1 MRQRGGKNRE
11 LENLIPQMGEKAP
24 RRWYPIVMIVMC
36 IKLILQAAISFRA
49 APKAIHIAFSQFA
62 AVKNQAIPTYKS
74 ISRWL
79 TQVGLYKLNCLKE
92 QANDWALIIDNSV
105 QIGMHKFLVIL
116 GIRLSKLH
124 GQALM
129 FEDMEMLSME
139 IHEKSD
145 TESVCKALETAQK
158 KVGKV
163 AMICADDGP
172 DLRGG
177 IALFCK
183 EHRAGRIFDIT
194 HKIGT
199 FLKKLLEKDTEWQ
212 AFTSAAAEAKRKMQ
226 QTQAA
231 HLAPPNQRTKSRFL
245 NIEILVRWGI
255 DIIIAWESPKHPDK
269 ALLEKYCGWIRQ
281 HKKLLERLKQ
291 MSLISQKVRQHIR
304 EHGICTS
311 TGDQIDKVL
320 ENATALSDFNEQ
332 ACEYAGMLIDFCHE
346 QSKIVPVGQVWVGS
360 SEIIESLFGKLKSL
374 EHDQSKGGFTSL
386 VLGAAAC
393 VGKVDADVVSAAMK
407 QVSTADVNAW
417 IKKQIGLTLLSK
429 RRKALGSWR
438 KKNRRKNI
446 TREQTGILLMD
457 VMGF

>member
-1 MRQRGGKNRE
+1 MGK
-11 LENLIPQMGEKAP
+11 KAP
-24 RRWYPIVMIVMC
+24 RRWYPILMIVMC
-36 IKLILQAAISFRA
+36 IKLVLQAAISFRA
-49 APKAIHIAFSQFA
+49 APKAIHIALSQFA

-105 QIGMHKFLVIL
+105 QIGSHKFLVIL
-116 GIRLSKLH
+116 GVRLSKLQ
-124 GQALM
+124 GKALT
-129 FEDMEMLSME
+129 FEDMEILVME

-145 TESVCKALETAQK
+145 ATNVCKALEKAQK

-163 AMICADDGP
+163 TTVCADDGP

-177 IALFCK
+177 IVLFCTK
-183 EHRAGRIFDIT
+183 HKVGRIFDIT

-199 FLKKLLEKDTEWQ
+199 FLKKFLEKDPEWQ

-245 NIEILVRWGI
+245 NIEILVHWGI
-255 DIIIAWESPKHPDK
+255 DIIMALESPKHPDK
-269 ALLEKYCGWIRQ
+269 ALLEKYCGWVRQ
-281 HKKLLERLKQ
+281 HKELLERLKQ
-291 MSLISQKVRQHIR
+291 MALISQKVRHHIR
-304 EHGICTS
+304 EQGICTS
-311 TGDQIDKVL
+311 TGEQINKVL
-320 ENATALSDFNEQ
+320 ENALALSDFNEQ

-346 QSKIVPVGQVWVGS
+346 QSKIVPVDQVWVGS

-374 EHDQSKGGFTSL
+374 EQDQSKGGFTSL
-386 VLGAAAC
+386 VLGVAAC
-393 VGKVDADVVSAAMK
+393 VGKVDADIVGAAMR
-407 QVSTADVNAW
+407 QMSTADVDAW
-417 IKKQIGLTLLSK
+417 TKEQIGLTILSK

-438 KKNRRKNI
+438 KKNKVKNI
-446 TREQTGILLMD
+446 TQEQVGILLKS